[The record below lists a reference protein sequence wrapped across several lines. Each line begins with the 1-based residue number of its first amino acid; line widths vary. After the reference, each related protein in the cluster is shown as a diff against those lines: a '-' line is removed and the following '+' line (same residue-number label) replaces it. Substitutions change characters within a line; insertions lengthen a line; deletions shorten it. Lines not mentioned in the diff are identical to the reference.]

1 MSHSGESCGIKG
13 SQKFNFVVCEQ
24 NFGTQRAQS
33 NSDQKKN
40 LDEIVFT
47 VKFSTR
53 IYSNDCRNYR
63 VEMFE
68 RDQSVFLRGTKQT
81 RVTRNQTAPK
91 SL

>member
-1 MSHSGESCGIKG
+1 MSKILELKELNRIQIK
-13 SQKFNFVVCEQ
+13 KI
-24 NFGTQRAQS
+24 
-33 NSDQKKN
+33 

-91 SL
+91 SM

>member
-1 MSHSGESCGIKG
+1 MSHSGESRGIKG

-33 NSDQKKN
+33 NSDQKI

-63 VEMFE
+63 AEMFE

-91 SL
+91 SM